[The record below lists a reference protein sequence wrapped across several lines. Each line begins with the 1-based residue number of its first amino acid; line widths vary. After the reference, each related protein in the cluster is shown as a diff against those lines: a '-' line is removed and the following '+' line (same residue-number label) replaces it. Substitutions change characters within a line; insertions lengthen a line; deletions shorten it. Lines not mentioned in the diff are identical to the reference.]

1 MARPSDLP
9 DFTNPPVDE
18 VVIGLFLHPIESF
31 TDSLPIQLL
40 EDLKPLGYTTF
51 QIQGPLV
58 LDDEHPNEPL
68 ERPRPP
74 RLELLTSAPP
84 NRFWLGSPDERRI
97 VQLQRDALLSNWR
110 RRGEAEYP
118 RFEELLG
125 EFRLVQTAF
134 LKTLSGAGIAVPTV
148 LQVEVS
154 YTNWITDMAM
164 EEWFRP
170 AEVGTLT
177 GRHADSRSEASG
189 WTAHHPVRDAAG
201 IQVGRLRIDCQA
213 AARLANGEWAEGTQF
228 ALRARFALDETS
240 AGAAMDSTLEMGR
253 ETIVQAFADL
263 TTPQAHKSWGRR
275 E

>member
-9 DFTNPPVDE
+9 DFSDPPVDE

-40 EDLKPLGYTTF
+40 EHLKPLGYTSF
-51 QIQGPLV
+51 QIQGPLG

-68 ERPRPP
+68 ERARPP
-74 RLELLTSAPP
+74 RIELLTSAPP

-118 RFEELLG
+118 HFEELLTQ
-125 EFRLVQTAF
+125 FQSVQAAF
-134 LKTLSGAGIAVPTV
+134 LTTLAEAEIAVPTV
-148 LQVEVS
+148 QQVEVS
-154 YTNWITDMAM
+154 YTNWITELGM

-170 AEVGTLT
+170 AAAGLLT

-189 WTAHHPVRDAAG
+189 WTSHHPVRDAAG
-201 IQVGRLRIDCQA
+201 TQLGRLRIDCQA
-213 AARLANGEWAEGTQF
+213 AARLAKGEWVEGTQF
-228 ALRARFALDETS
+228 ALRARFALDGTS
-240 AGAAMDSTLEMGR
+240 AGEAIDTILEMGR
-253 ETIVQAFADL
+253 ETVVQAFTDL
-263 TTPQAHKSWGRR
+263 TTAQAHTKWGRTK
-275 E
+275 